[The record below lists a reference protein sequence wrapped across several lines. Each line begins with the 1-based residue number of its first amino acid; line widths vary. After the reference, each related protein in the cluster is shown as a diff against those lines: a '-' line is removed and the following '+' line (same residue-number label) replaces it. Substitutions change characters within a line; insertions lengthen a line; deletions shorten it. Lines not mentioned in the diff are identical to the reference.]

1 MSTAAATDVQS
12 PAQRYLD
19 EVARHLERI
28 RADVPGLSRFGH
40 DMAQPLLAGGDISA
54 ARVAAWWPREFGGRA
69 GGLMGLRGR
78 RRGRSAPGGTQAQAG
93 SDNDVAYIAT
103 PDPRKWNPADDE
115 NLQRL
120 LDSPGRVF
128 VNGRREDL
136 GDLAGHERFAG
147 FTGGADPA
155 QGRYRFKD
163 IDPLVSFQGFHQFV
177 RGWAAAGEMIAAC
190 TRGGKMPI
198 IYMSVW
204 FEGSHVRNACFTK
217 KDNLQEPWPVP
228 LFHDNLYI
236 PPPEPGAI
244 ATAYVDR
251 TESIRQTLTGQID
264 RLTQAADWLAEARA
278 NGRRTWVVGVGH
290 SYPDIFDWPQ
300 DDESFEPPLT
310 WGPSI
315 SNLARGIPGDF
326 ADGDTVLHMG
336 YAPVNK
342 DHVQHWL
349 DRGVRL
355 IHTSP
360 YGPALDMKPHDN
372 FLYFDLPWPPGDQA
386 IELPGYSVKI
396 LPISAPAQTMAYY
409 AILSEVAQRLGW
421 GA

>member
-1 MSTAAATDVQS
+1 MSTTATDVQS
-12 PAQRYLD
+12 PALRYLA
-19 EVARHLERI
+19 EIEQHIEQI
-28 RADVPGLSRFGH
+28 RADVPALAQFGH
-40 DMAQPLLAGGDISA
+40 DMAQPMLAGGDISA
-54 ARVAAWWPREFGGRA
+54 PRVAAWWPREFGGRA
-69 GGLMGLRGR
+69 GGLMGLRR
-78 RRGRSAPGGTQAQAG
+78 RRGRSLPGSSTPPG

-103 PDPRKWNPADDE
+103 PDPRKWKAADDE

-120 LDSPGRVF
+120 LDDGLRVF
-128 VNGRREDL
+128 VNGRREDV
-136 GDLAGHERFAG
+136 GDLASHDGFAG

-155 QGRYRFKD
+155 QGRYKFNA
-163 IDPLVSFQGFHQFV
+163 IEPLVGFREFHQFV
-177 RGWAAAGEMIAAC
+177 RGWSAAGEMIAAC

-236 PPPEPGAI
+236 PPPNPGAI
-244 ATAYVDR
+244 ATAFIDQAV
-251 TESIRQTLTGQID
+251 SIRDTLVAQHD
-264 RLTQAADWLAEARA
+264 RLVQAAEWLAEARQK
-278 NGRRTWVVGVGH
+278 GKRTWVVGVGH
-290 SYPDIFDWPQ
+290 SYPDIFDWPEN
-300 DDESFEPPLT
+300 DDSFEPPLT

-315 SNLARGIPGDF
+315 SNLARGIPEDF
-326 ADGDTVLHMG
+326 AEGDTVLHMG

-342 DHVQHWL
+342 EQVQHWM

-372 FLYFDLPWPPGDQA
+372 FLWFDLPWPPGDQA

-396 LPISAPAQTMAYY
+396 LPMSSTAQTMAYF
-409 AILSEVAQRLGW
+409 AILSEVAQRMGW
-421 GA
+421 EG